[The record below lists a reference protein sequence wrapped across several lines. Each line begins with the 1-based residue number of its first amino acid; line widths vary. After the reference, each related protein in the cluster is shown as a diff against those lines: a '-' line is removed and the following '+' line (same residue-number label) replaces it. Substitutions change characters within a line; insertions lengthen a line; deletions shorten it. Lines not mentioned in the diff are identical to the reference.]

1 VGPRRP
7 ADRRGEPHGDFDRN
21 PRADADPCAHA
32 NPSTHA
38 HARPAT
44 IPLDGT
50 TASGDI
56 DVANSAAQITG
67 TLPGVPN
74 FAGELVVVGGN
85 AYLRAP
91 GQATFSTEAASSLP
105 LNPADSSSGLLP
117 EFQTILTTIDDKS
130 LSPKLVGIES
140 RPGGP
145 CYHIQVQATP
155 DVVGTGL
162 GLTGQGVGYAIV
174 DLWIYQSSFLIEHM
188 ELHTSDPVRARP
200 RSAWS

>member
-1 VGPRRP
+1 M
-7 ADRRGEPHGDFDRN
+7 
-21 PRADADPCAHA
+21 
-32 NPSTHA
+32 
-38 HARPAT
+38 
-44 IPLDGT
+44 
-50 TASGDI
+50 
-56 DVANSAAQITG
+56 ANSAAQITG

-188 ELHTSDPVRARP
+188 ELHTSDPVAG
-200 RSAWS
+200 SAAIRVVLTEYNSVAPILAPAAGQFDPSGLVAPAAT